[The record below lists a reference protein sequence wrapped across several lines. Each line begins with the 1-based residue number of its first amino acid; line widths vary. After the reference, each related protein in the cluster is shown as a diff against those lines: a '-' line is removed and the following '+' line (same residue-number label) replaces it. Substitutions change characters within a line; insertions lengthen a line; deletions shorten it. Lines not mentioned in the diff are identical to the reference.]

1 MNCSF
6 CVSIVPYTYYTYEL
20 SHLLL
25 VIISYI
31 TISYVTITSYI
42 TSYSDIYFS
51 DFIKQ

>member
-6 CVSIVPYTYYTYEL
+6 CVSVVPYTYYTYEL

-31 TISYVTITSYI
+31 TITSYI